1 MRIMTAITNQLLA
14 TSARNNIAN
23 QVVQSF
29 QMIQVSILIRCM
41 YDYIKNYGN
50 RSIMYFLQAQNSNK
64 KLIICNTNLGFL

>member
-23 QVVQSF
+23 QVLQSF
-29 QMIQVSILIRCM
+29 QMIQVSILKRCI
-41 YDYIKNYGN
+41 YYIKNYEN
-50 RSIMYFLQAQNSNK
+50 CSIMYFLQAQNSNK